1 MRLPNITS
9 NQRAVSSVDEQISEH
24 SVGTPNGH
32 ASGFTNQPAMSSA
45 KKDQRLQLLKNQEAN
60 AKIHKLIVKIISWKT
75 GLVDGADVKLSDK
88 ISDAEWQKYRK
99 HLLTISKTD
108 SQVKVKEKLKEIY
121 NTIKT
126 RGGFG

>member
-1 MRLPNITS
+1 MRLPNVTS
-9 NQRAVSSVDEQISEH
+9 NQSVVSSDDQQAVS
-24 SVGTPNGH
+24 TANGH
-32 ASGFTNQPAMSSA
+32 VTQVMSAA

-88 ISDAEWQKYRK
+88 ISDTEWQKYRK

-108 SQVKVKEKLKEIY
+108 SQLKVKEKLKEIY